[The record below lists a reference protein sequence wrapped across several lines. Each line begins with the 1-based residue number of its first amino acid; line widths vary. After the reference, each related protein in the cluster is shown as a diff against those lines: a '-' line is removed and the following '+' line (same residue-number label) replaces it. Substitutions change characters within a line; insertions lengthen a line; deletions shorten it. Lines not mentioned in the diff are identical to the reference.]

1 MIQAFGTYVILPL
14 LAIGMVLTLV
24 RLLKGPHV
32 ADRVVALDLLVVLGM
47 GIIVTYAIVLAEQAL
62 LDVSLILALI
72 GFLSTVGF
80 ARYLEKRG
88 R

>member
-1 MIQAFGTYVILPL
+1 MIQTFGTFVILPL
-14 LAIGMVLTLV
+14 LSIAMILTLV

-47 GIIVTYAIVLAEQAL
+47 GIIVTYAIVLPEQAL
-62 LDVSLILALI
+62 LDVALVLALI